1 MASQQKSVAAYP
13 GVFDPFTNGHLDI
26 IRRGSRLFDRLVVA
40 IGRNPM
46 KSEVFSAQERVEMI
60 EEVVR
65 DIPGIEVDSYEG
77 LTMKYVR
84 KIGATYILRGI
95 RDTADLRDELQ
106 AANTNLMVGDV
117 ETIFLMTSDQH
128 ALTSSSLIRQVVELG
143 GYDPQRLARLVPPSV
158 VAHLEAKFRR

>member
-1 MASQQKSVAAYP
+1 MTSQQKSIAVYP
-13 GVFDPFTNGHLDI
+13 GAFDPFTNGHLDI
-26 IRRGSRLFDRLVVA
+26 IRRGSRLFDKLVVA
-40 IGRNPM
+40 IGRNPT

-65 DIPGIEVDSYEG
+65 DLPGIQVDSYEG
-77 LTMKYVR
+77 LTMEYVR
-84 KIGATYILRGI
+84 KVGATYILRGI

-158 VAHLEAKFRR
+158 VARLEAKFRR